1 MRGLRELGAL
11 VLLAL
16 SARLVGAWLL
26 GEGAPFG
33 PDGTG
38 LEAAV
43 VLGGHRYPAH
53 VAAIGLVGSA
63 RTLSVVAG
71 VACCALLWA
80 LARRWGLRTGGAW
93 WAALLPVAVYAGAIS
108 AGDAPAL
115 AVVLL
120 GALLARGAAPLAVL
134 GGAVALASVAV
145 KPIAL
150 PALVLLGRRGWAWL
164 GFGLAWPWYHWWL
177 EPLLRPRP
185 GGGLLGTW
193 WAGTGGVPPTDPG
206 ELLGAVELGLHGLIE
221 TPGWL
226 GAVLLLVAPL
236 GAWRAWR
243 GRPQHRLRAC
253 PRPASPPIDP
263 VAAVGPLVVAL
274 AVATALGGSLQP
286 RYLGAAVIAALPFAG
301 HVLPRWGAVV
311 LLVPTLALFTQLGDE
326 RRSMDP
332 TAQVPVVPVV
342 RTPAVDARALFDESS
357 TEDATKLRAE
367 ALRLA
372 ETLPHGA
379 TVKVTRRAHGREGEL
394 TWPLMVLRPDVE
406 IVRETASP

>member
-1 MRGLRELGAL
+1 MRGGRELGAL

-16 SARLVGAWLL
+16 SVRILGAWLL
-26 GEGAPFG
+26 GDGAPFG

-63 RTLSVVAG
+63 RTLSVVSG
-71 VACCALLWA
+71 VACCALLWV

-120 GALLARGAAPLAVL
+120 GAVLARGAAPLAVL

-164 GFGLAWPWYHWWL
+164 GLALAWPWYSWWL

-193 WAGTGGVPPTDPG
+193 WPGTGGAPPTGPG
-206 ELLGAVELGLHGLIE
+206 EVFDAVGLGLRGLME

-226 GAVLLLVAPL
+226 GAVLLIVAPL
-236 GAWRAWR
+236 GAWWARR
-243 GRPQHRLRAC
+243 SRPKRRLRAC
-253 PRPASPPIDP
+253 PRAARSPVDP
-263 VAAVGPLVVAL
+263 VAALGPLVAAL

-286 RYLGAAVIAALPFAG
+286 RYLGAAVIAALPLAG
-301 HVLPRWGAVV
+301 HVLPRWGALV
-311 LLVPTLALFTQLGDE
+311 LLVPTLALFTQLGAE

-332 TAQVPVVPVV
+332 AARVPVVPVL
-342 RTPAVDARALFDESS
+342 RSPAVDARALFDESS
-357 TEDATKLRAE
+357 TEDATTLRAE
-367 ALRLA
+367 AVQLA

-379 TVKVTRRAHGREGEL
+379 TVTVTRRAHGREGEL
-394 TWPLMVLRPDVE
+394 TWPLMVLRPDVV
-406 IVRETASP
+406 IVREAASP